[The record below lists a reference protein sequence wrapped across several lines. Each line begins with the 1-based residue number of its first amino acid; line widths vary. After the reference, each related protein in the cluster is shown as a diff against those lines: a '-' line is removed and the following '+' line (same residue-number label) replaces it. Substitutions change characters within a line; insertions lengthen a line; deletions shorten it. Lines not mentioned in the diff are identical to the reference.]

1 MVIKLIKIRSRIISK
16 VGLILLFTLIHSKIY
31 AQLSGKSLGYIYNE
45 NGIEIELLVI
55 KPKETCSETGKDWIY
70 RLYTKNLFKADR
82 KLTFINWK
90 LRVKNCSN
98 YLIERS
104 FSIDINSSV
113 NFRNDGIKGNSHDW
127 KFEAQSIES
136 NIIDGGFHYFANNEL
151 DKNLSFL
158 QKLMPPD
165 TIMGL
170 KAMEK
175 GQLNKLSI
183 DDSNLDKAINWV
195 WYSNECGSGTPIF
208 KGTEFIFIPTR
219 DMEIFV
225 RAEQG
230 DKKSDCKK
238 VEIKVYERSIPPLY
252 INTSD
257 GKLELYLGEMKRLG
271 FSGGRLGTNAK
282 WVWYEKIDNDR
293 KLIGYSDSITIDP
306 KKTTVFEVRA
316 EGEFGI
322 SDFKSIT
329 INVIEEELFWTKNNT
344 YLNELPCIDSQ
355 NLVKD
360 KQINNLVYS
369 ILNKLNNNIDI
380 QLLECN
386 NILNCKA
393 VVADGNYLLFNPIF
407 IKSIL
412 SINFKELTNIDY
424 ENLYILAH
432 EISYFLNEEILTQ
445 NKNSTCHKIELK
457 TDSINGELLFHMGL
471 NLEQIIYYFS
481 NSNYSLID
489 FATSRFPSK
498 INRLKSTEIGF
509 NEAMKL
515 RPIKIEF
522 KIEDEAE
529 KPFKCGFENL
539 LDINGNEYKTILIGT
554 QCWMQEN
561 LNVSN
566 YRNGAVIPE
575 VLSSSSWV
583 SLKTGGMVY
592 YNNLSEENF
601 VYGKLYNW
609 YAIDNKRGICP
620 KGWDLPTNSDWD
632 LLISNLGG
640 DLNAGGKMKSKGT
653 SYWKSPNLGATNESY
668 FNGLPG
674 GNRNEFGDFNNLG
687 ISTFWWSANEFDFNN
702 AWFYNINFNFGQIK
716 KINYSK
722 NFAYS
727 VRCIKNNNFKIITPK
742 VTTLAVSDIKE
753 YSFIA
758 GGEIISD
765 GGALVKARGVIWSE
779 SENSNLELHLSTKS
793 FNGDGFGKFSS
804 SINNLLPNT
813 TYYLRAYAT
822 NIAGTGYG
830 DIIEVKTLAFDTTI
844 KVLTSAVINIGSGS
858 VKCGGVIMSSTIKH
872 IIETGLYISEDNYFI
887 NETKKVINPNSN
899 SNSNFQLEI
908 SNLNYGKTY
917 WLKAFIKTNSGLV
930 FGQANSI
937 FIPFPPNEIVEN
949 KQIIDKS
956 KIDFLYPKFIIN
968 FSPYFQSNGI
978 NEYWLRNNEIQQ
990 SQNKTRSN
998 VFSDIFFDN
1007 NFYLSINFSPFTKT
1021 KEKISSY
1028 SKLYFDF
1035 TFFKSS
1041 FVLEEENKNYNI
1053 ISSKFIYPISD
1064 KKDIF
1069 LDTENFGA
1077 GIIYRYV
1084 NSFFSFNIQTG
1095 TFFSNLIL
1103 RFQKRQ
1109 YHFNYKI
1116 PLEIESYVKSKT
1128 LFSNAKD
1135 INNLNFYSNL
1145 NIGLGMRKGLSFNFG
1160 IGFLTMVF
1168 DNPNHR
1174 LYNSLY
1180 PKHPISNSTTSLIP
1194 NIKGSITVAF

>member
-1 MVIKLIKIRSRIISK
+1 MIIKLIKIRSGIITK
-16 VGLILLFTLIHSKIY
+16 VALILLFTLIHIKIS

-45 NGIEIELLVI
+45 NGIVIELLVI
-55 KPKETCSETGKDWIY
+55 KPKETCSEIGKDWIY

-104 FSIDINSSV
+104 FSIDINSII

-127 KFEAQSIES
+127 KFEAQSIEG
-136 NIIDGGFHYFANNEL
+136 NIIDGGFNNYANNEL

-165 TIMGL
+165 TILGL
-170 KAMEK
+170 NAMEK

-183 DDSNLDKAINWV
+183 ADSNLDKAINWV
-195 WYSNECGSGTPIF
+195 WYNNECGSGTPIF

-219 DMEIFV
+219 DMEIYV

-230 DKKSDCKK
+230 EKKSDCKK
-238 VEIKVYERSIPPLY
+238 LEIKVYERSIPPLY

-257 GKLELYLGEMKRLG
+257 GRLELYLGEMKKLG

-282 WVWYEKIDNDR
+282 WVWYEKIDNNR
-293 KLIGYSDSITIDP
+293 KLIGYSDSITVEP

-316 EGEFGI
+316 EGAFGI

-344 YLNELPCIDSQ
+344 YLNELASIDSQ

-369 ILNKLNNNIDI
+369 ILNKANKNIDF

-386 NILNCKA
+386 NILNSKA
-393 VVADGNYLLFNPIF
+393 IVSDGKYLLLNPIF

-412 SINFKELTNIDY
+412 NINFNELTNIDY
-424 ENLYILAH
+424 QNIYILSH
-432 EISYFLNEEILTQ
+432 EISYFLNDEIITQ

-457 TDSINGELLFHMGL
+457 TDSINGELLFLMGL
-471 NLEQIIYYFS
+471 NLEKINYYFS
-481 NSNYSLID
+481 NSNYSLVE
-489 FATSRFPSK
+489 FATSRIPSK
-498 INRLKSTEIGF
+498 INRLKATMLGF
-509 NEAMKL
+509 TEAMKL
-515 RPIKIEF
+515 EPMKIEF

-529 KPFKCGFENL
+529 KSFKCGLENL
-539 LDINGNEYKTILIGT
+539 FDIDGNKYKTILIGS

-561 LNVSN
+561 LNVSKYN
-566 YRNGAVIPE
+566 NGTVIPE
-575 VLSSSSWV
+575 VLSSSSWF
-583 SLKTGGMVY
+583 SLKSGGMVY
-592 YNNLSEENF
+592 YNNLSGENF
-601 VYGKLYNW
+601 VNSRLYNW
-609 YAIDNKRGICP
+609 YSIDNKRGICP
-620 KGWDLPTNSDWD
+620 KGWDVPTNSDWD
-632 LLISNLGG
+632 LLISSLGG
-640 DLNAGGKMKSKGT
+640 DLHAGGKMKCKGT
-653 SYWKSPNLGATNESY
+653 AYWMSPNLGATNESN

-687 ISTFWWSANEFDFNN
+687 VSAFWWSANDYDFNN
-702 AWFYNINFNFGQIK
+702 AWFYNINFNFGNIK
-716 KINYSK
+716 KINYNK
-722 NFAYS
+722 NFGYS

-742 VTTLAVSDIKE
+742 VSTIVISDIKE
-753 YSFIA
+753 YSVMS

-765 GGALVKARGVIWSE
+765 GGSLVKARGVIWSE
-779 SENSNLELHLSTKS
+779 NLNLDLNFSNKS
-793 FNGDGFGKFSS
+793 LNGDGLGKFIS

-813 TYYLRAYAT
+813 TYYIRAYAT
-822 NIAGTGYG
+822 NAAGTGYG
-830 DIIEVKTLAFDTTI
+830 DIIEVKTLAFDTSI
-844 KVLTSAVINIGSGS
+844 KVLTSAVINVGSGS
-858 VKCGGVIMSSTIKH
+858 VKCGGVILSSSIKL
-872 IIETGLYISEDNYFI
+872 IIESGLYISEDSYFI
-887 NETKKVINPNSN
+887 KETKKVVNPTI
-899 SNSNFQLEI
+899 NSNFQLEI

-917 WLKAFIKTNSGLV
+917 WLKAFIRTNSGFV
-930 FGQANSI
+930 FGQVVSI
-937 FIPFPPNEIVEN
+937 FIPFPPNEMVEN

-956 KIDFLYPKFIIN
+956 KIDFFTPKFIIN

-978 NEYWLRNNEIQQ
+978 NEYWLRNNEIKEPP
-990 SQNKTRSN
+990 NKTIPN
-998 VFSDIFFDN
+998 LFSDIFFDN
-1007 NFYLSINFSPFTKT
+1007 NFYLSLNYSPFNNTTVK
-1021 KEKISSY
+1021 KLSY
-1028 SKLYFDF
+1028 SKIYFDF

-1041 FVLEEENKNYNI
+1041 FVLEDENKKYNI

-1064 KKDIF
+1064 IKDIF

-1084 NSFFSFNIQTG
+1084 NSFFSLNIQTG

-1109 YHFNYKI
+1109 YHFNYII

-1128 LFSNAKD
+1128 PFSYAKD
-1135 INNLNFYSNL
+1135 KNNLNFYSNL
-1145 NIGLGMRKGLSFNFG
+1145 NIGLGMRKGLSVNFG
-1160 IGFLTMVF
+1160 IGFLTMIF
-1168 DNPNHR
+1168 DNPNHN

-1180 PKHPISNSTTSLIP
+1180 PKHPISNSTSSLIP